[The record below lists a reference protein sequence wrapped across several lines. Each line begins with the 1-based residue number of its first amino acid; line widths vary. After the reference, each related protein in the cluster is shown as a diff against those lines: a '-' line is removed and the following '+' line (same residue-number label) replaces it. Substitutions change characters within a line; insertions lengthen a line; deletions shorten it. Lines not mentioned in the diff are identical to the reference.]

1 MVLKYDKSQMS
12 GTKVLEISG
21 VIIARDTPETQQ
33 VLQRW
38 WAVGEEEAATLYGRR
53 HEQSALDIL
62 LATHPH
68 ITPRI
73 GGIPKKKKKYKEKR
87 KKLLTYL
94 VKCIFQVPDGN
105 LLAYLS
111 NTIVSVLLLHVRLF
125 GILVQRLVNPISNEC
140 IHMRKNY

>member
-1 MVLKYDKSQMS
+1 MVLQYDKSQIS
-12 GTKVLEISG
+12 GTKVLQISG

-73 GGIPKKKKKYKEKR
+73 GGILKKGKIYKKKDKMAI
-87 KKLLTYL
+87 
-94 VKCIFQVPDGN
+94 C
-105 LLAYLS
+105 
-111 NTIVSVLLLHVRLF
+111 
-125 GILVQRLVNPISNEC
+125 
-140 IHMRKNY
+140 